1 MEVIVQ
7 GQSTKNFLIIV
18 KDEHGEDQFN
28 ISDLLL
34 IDENDLERE
43 VKHCAADEHYWHQLA
58 IDADHQREEF
68 EKIDYA
74 QYIAHTE
81 KYAKY
86 YLKGS
91 GDKNFTGAARES
103 AAMLI
108 FSRKATEDDKKVY
121 AETAYK
127 GYTSETSSIGVKSK
141 SLGEFTDDMFLYDPT
156 YEDAQTHLLAL
167 KHRAERLKAVSSAF
181 NTKSW
186 SIKTLAADRRAA
198 MQSNI

>member
-1 MEVIVQ
+1 MEVTVN
-7 GQSTKNFLIIV
+7 GQSTKNFTIIIS
-18 KDEHGEDQFN
+18 DEHGEETFD
-28 ISDLLL
+28 ISALLVVN
-34 IDENDLERE
+34 ENDLERE
-43 VKHCAADEHYWHQLA
+43 VKECAADEHFWHQLA
-58 IDADHQREEF
+58 IDADHEREEF
-68 EKIDYA
+68 EKIQYA

-108 FSRKATEDDKKVY
+108 FSGKASDDERRIY
-121 AETAYK
+121 AETAHK
-127 GYTSETSSIGVKSK
+127 GYTSEASSVGIKAK
-141 SLGEFTDDMFLYDPT
+141 NITEFMDDMFMWEPT
-156 YEDAQTHLLAL
+156 YEDAQKHLLAL
-167 KHRAERLKAVSSAF
+167 KHKAERLKAVFSAF

-186 SIKTLAADRRAA
+186 SVKTLAADRRAA

>member
-1 MEVIVQ
+1 MEVTVN
-7 GQSTKNFLIIV
+7 GQSTKNFTIV
-18 KDEHGEDQFN
+18 VSDEHGTEEFD
-28 ISDLLL
+28 ISALLVV
-34 IDENDLERE
+34 DEHDLERE
-43 VKHCAADEHYWHQLA
+43 VKECAADEHFWHQLA
-58 IDADHQREEF
+58 IDADHEREQF

-108 FSRKATEDDKKVY
+108 FSNKATDDDKRVY

-127 GYTSETSSIGVKSK
+127 GYSSEASSVGVKSK
-141 SLGEFTDDMFLYDPT
+141 NIADFTDDMFLYDPS

-167 KHRAERLKAVSSAF
+167 KHKAERLKAVFSAF

-186 SIKTLAADRRAA
+186 SVKTLAADRRAA